1 MSESRTSLEQI
12 LELLLAEDTEKA
24 EELLHEYVVSKARA
38 EYERVLDEAEEDE
51 FDIDHGDPAGDFED
65 EITDHDDEIAS
76 DEEGESPAEFDL
88 DGDDAD
94 DEHDDA
100 DTKDEIDDIKQE
112 IEDLRAELE
121 AMISDKEE
129 DADAE
134 ADDEDLDLS
143 DDDFEKEMDAGFDA
157 ELDQD
162 PKMGSLDDEG
172 EEDLLDSVEYDL
184 DELEEATKF
193 SDKVAEPKGGEADA
207 GASKSPYTQAPKHTN
222 ISSQGKPVRAK
233 DGGEG
238 KRDHGSK
245 PSAQNPTSSNID
257 VDHKKGP
264 AAKDGKGHADGS
276 NKASPLTKA
285 PR

>member
-24 EELLHEYVVSKARA
+24 EELLHEYVVAKARA
-38 EYERVLDEAEEDE
+38 EYERVLDEAEDDE
-51 FDIDHGDPAGDFED
+51 FDIDHGDPAGDLED
-65 EITDHDDEIAS
+65 EITDHQDEIES
-76 DEEGESPAEFDL
+76 DEEGDSSEELDL
-88 DGDDAD
+88 DDEDDD
-94 DEHDDA
+94 DDVED
-100 DTKDEIDDIKQE
+100 KIDDLEKE

-121 AMISDKEE
+121 SMIAGQDMDA

-134 ADDEDLDLS
+134 DELDLDMDL
-143 DDDFEKEMDAGFDA
+143 DAEMDFDA
-157 ELDQD
+157 DSEDELD
-162 PKMGSLDDEG
+162 LDAEG

-193 SDKVAEPKGGEADA
+193 SNKVAEPKGGEADA
-207 GASKSPYTQAPKHTN
+207 GASKSPYTQAPKFTHV
-222 ISSQGKPVRAK
+222 SSQGKPVRAK
-233 DGGEG
+233 DGSEG

-245 PSAQNPTSSNID
+245 PSAQNPTDRNID